1 MIINN
6 RSLTLLATLG
16 SLALLSGAFIF
27 QAFGFAPC
35 ELCLLQRWPH
45 AAAILIGTTALL
57 TGWRTLAWAGG
68 LAALTTAA
76 VGLYHTGVERGF
88 WIGPTACSSSPV
100 EGLSAE
106 ELMNQ
111 ILTAPLVRC
120 NEVAWSLF
128 SLSMASWNAVLSL
141 ALVLIWVMAARRD

>member
-1 MIINN
+1 MITDE
-6 RSLTLLATLG
+6 RFLTLFATLG

-45 AAAILIGTTALL
+45 AAAILIGTIALL
-57 TGWRTLAWAGG
+57 TGWRNLAWAGA
-68 LAALTTAA
+68 LAAMATAA

-106 ELMNQ
+106 ELMSQ

-120 NEVAWSLF
+120 NEVTWSLF

-141 ALVLIWVMAARRD
+141 GLVLIWVMAARRD

>member
-1 MIINN
+1 MIANS

-45 AAAILIGTTALL
+45 AAAILIGTIALL
-57 TGWRTLAWAGG
+57 TGRRILAWAGA
-68 LAALTTAA
+68 LAALTTA
-76 VGLYHTGVERGF
+76 VLGLYHTGVERGF

-100 EGLSAE
+100 EGLSAD

-111 ILTAPLVRC
+111 ILNAPLVRC
-120 NEVAWSLF
+120 NEVTWSLF
-128 SLSMASWNAVLSL
+128 SLSMASWNAILSL

>member
-1 MIINN
+1 MTMNA

-16 SLALLSGAFIF
+16 SLALLSGAFVF

-45 AAAILIGTTALL
+45 AAAILIGTIALL
-57 TGWRTLAWAGG
+57 TGWRNLAWAGA

-76 VGLYHTGVERGF
+76 LGLYHTGVERGF

-100 EGLSAE
+100 DGLSADD
-106 ELMNQ
+106 LMNQ
-111 ILTAPLVRC
+111 IMTAPLVRC
-120 NEVAWSLF
+120 NEVAWSLLG
-128 SLSMASWNAVLSL
+128 LSMASWNAVLSL
-141 ALVLIWVMAARRD
+141 ALVLMWVMSARRD

>member
-1 MIINN
+1 MTLNA

-45 AAAILIGTTALL
+45 VAAILIGTVALL
-57 TGWRTLAWAGG
+57 TGWRTLAWAGA

>member
-1 MIINN
+1 MTMNF
-6 RSLTLLATLG
+6 RSMTLLATLG
-16 SLALLSGAFIF
+16 SLALLAGAFIF

-45 AAAILIGTTALL
+45 AAAILIGTLALL
-57 TGWRTLAWAGG
+57 AGWRHLAWAGA

-76 VGLYHTGVERGF
+76 LGLYHTGVERGF
-88 WIGPTACSSSPV
+88 WVGPTACSSSPV
-100 EGLSAE
+100 DGLSAD

-128 SLSMASWNAVLSL
+128 GLSMASWNAVLSL

>member
-1 MIINN
+1 MIANS

-45 AAAILIGTTALL
+45 AAAILIGTIALL
-57 TGWRTLAWAGG
+57 TGRRILAWAGA
-68 LAALTTAA
+68 LAALTTA
-76 VGLYHTGVERGF
+76 VLGLYHTGVERGF

-100 EGLSAE
+100 EGLSAD

-111 ILTAPLVRC
+111 ILNAPLVRC
-120 NEVAWSLF
+120 NEVTWSLL
-128 SLSMASWNAVLSL
+128 SLSMASWNAILSF

>member
-1 MIINN
+1 MITNK
-6 RSLTLLATLG
+6 RSLTLFATLG
-16 SLALLSGAFIF
+16 SLGLLSGAFIF
-27 QAFGFAPC
+27 QAFGYAPC

-45 AAAILIGTTALL
+45 AAAILIGIIALL
-57 TGWRTLAWAGG
+57 TGWRNLAWAGA
-68 LAALTTAA
+68 LAALATAA

-106 ELMNQ
+106 ELMSQ

-120 NEVAWSLF
+120 NEVSWSLF

-141 ALVLIWVMAARRD
+141 GLVLIWVMAARRD

>member
-1 MIINN
+1 MTLTA

-45 AAAILIGTTALL
+45 AAAILIGALALL
-57 TGWRTLAWAGG
+57 TGWRNLAWAGA
-68 LAALTTAA
+68 LAALTTAV

-100 EGLSAE
+100 EGLSGE

-128 SLSMASWNAVLSL
+128 GLSMASWNAVLSL
-141 ALVLIWVMAARRD
+141 GFVLIWVMAARRD

>member
-1 MIINN
+1 MTLNA

-45 AAAILIGTTALL
+45 VAAILIGTTALL
-57 TGWRTLAWAGG
+57 TGWRTLAWAGA